1 MRGNIIIAKRT
12 KIEERKFK
20 ERENINKEFIVTE
33 CIMENDKNIL
43 NKEIIPKRNNRK
55 RTHKT
60 SMNETSQNGIIA
72 LAIVGGIGLYAIIS
86 GYIKGGGEGFLS
98 VIIGI
103 FPTYIAVIGII
114 VILIANIFRGK

>member
-1 MRGNIIIAKRT
+1 MWGNIIIAKRT

-43 NKEIIPKRNNRK
+43 NKEIFPKRNNIK
-55 RTHKT
+55 RIHKT
-60 SMNETSQNGIIA
+60 SMSETSQNGLIA

-86 GYIKGGGEGFLS
+86 GYIKGGGKAFFL
-98 VIIGI
+98 
-103 FPTYIAVIGII
+103 
-114 VILIANIFRGK
+114 